1 MKNEIWCASI
11 HLGFR
16 IIIHDGAHDGNMQ
29 NKTYKKLQ
37 LFKISTG
44 HSPQFTQKEKLTSRM
59 NRCMW
64 HILRRLMAKETTSTF
79 IYLALIYLTS
89 GWAGLLSLVLHP
101 ELQNLWWNVC
111 QLFAEGKKDLCSLS
125 FLIIVPRVLHVCLEK
140 LKYVRSKS
148 IILAGL
154 PFSIFCS
161 LLWTVGQYPGQ
172 APGTSSLDH
181 CAVLLL
187 VSSQA
192 PPLHLAKSGHNQNQ
206 LSFSGRPPQT
216 CSVHNVTKHGSHD

>member
-1 MKNEIWCASI
+1 MWRASS

-16 IIIHDGAHDGNMQ
+16 IIVHDGAHDGKMQ

-59 NRCMW
+59 NRRTW
-64 HILRRLMAKETTSTF
+64 HILWRLMAKKTKSTF

-148 IILAGL
+148 ITLAGL
-154 PFSIFCS
+154 PFSILCS
-161 LLWTVGQYPGQ
+161 LLWSVPCAGSWNLQPRPLSGPSVGLLSSSSNPFGQ
-172 APGTSSLDH
+172 RWPQSESAKLFWKTTTY
-181 CAVLLL
+181 LLC
-187 VSSQA
+187 
-192 PPLHLAKSGHNQNQ
+192 
-206 LSFSGRPPQT
+206 T
-216 CSVHNVTKHGSHD
+216 